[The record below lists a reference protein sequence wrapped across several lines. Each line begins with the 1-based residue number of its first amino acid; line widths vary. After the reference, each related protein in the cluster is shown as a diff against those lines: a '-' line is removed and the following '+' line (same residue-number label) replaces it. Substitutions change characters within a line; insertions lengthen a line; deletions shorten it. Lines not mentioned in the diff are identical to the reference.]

1 MSTGHGAGKR
11 SWRPWV
17 VFGTIGILVV
27 VLDQLT
33 KAWVEATFQ
42 LASPA
47 APPGAPN
54 APTPIVGDLVR
65 VARTWNDG
73 GVFGLFGD
81 SATVLGIASIA
92 VIGIILWLQATSG
105 VRSPL
110 LTVALG
116 LLIGGAI
123 GNLLDRL
130 RFGHVI
136 DWVDTGIGGLRFYT
150 FNVADSAISIAVV
163 LLIAMSLLGPR
174 LGRLVGAPA
183 ATPDR
188 PTEQPLANG
197 GHP

>member
-1 MSTGHGAGKR
+1 MSAGHVAAQR
-11 SWRPWV
+11 SWRPWA
-17 VFGTIGILVV
+17 VFGGIAIVVV

-33 KAWVEATFQ
+33 KAWVESSFA
-42 LASPA
+42 LASPS
-47 APPGAPN
+47 APAGSPN
-54 APTPIVGDLVR
+54 APTPVIGDLVR

-81 SATVLGIASIA
+81 SATVLGIASIV
-92 VIGIILWLQATSG
+92 VIGVIVWVQATSG

-116 LLIGGAI
+116 LLMGGAI

-130 RFGHVI
+130 QHGHVV
-136 DWVDTGIGGLRFYT
+136 DWVDTGIGSLRFYT

-163 LLIAMSLLGPR
+163 LLLAMGVLGPR
-174 LGRLVGAPA
+174 LGRLAGTPTAPA
-183 ATPDR
+183 DR
-188 PTEQPLANG
+188 PVANG

>member
-1 MSTGHGAGKR
+1 MSTGHVATRR

-17 VFGTIGILVV
+17 VFGAIGTLVV

-33 KAWVEATFQ
+33 KAWVESSFE
-42 LASPA
+42 LASPS
-47 APPGAPN
+47 APAGSPN
-54 APTPIVGDLVR
+54 APTPIIGDLVR

-81 SATVLGIASIA
+81 SAAVLGLASIA
-92 VIGIILWLQATSG
+92 VIGVIVWVQATAG
-105 VRSPL
+105 PRSPL

-116 LLIGGAI
+116 LLAGGAV

-130 RFGHVI
+130 QHGHVI
-136 DWVDTGIGGLRFYT
+136 DWVDTGIGSLRFYT

-183 ATPDR
+183 PTTER
-188 PTEQPLANG
+188 PTERPLANG